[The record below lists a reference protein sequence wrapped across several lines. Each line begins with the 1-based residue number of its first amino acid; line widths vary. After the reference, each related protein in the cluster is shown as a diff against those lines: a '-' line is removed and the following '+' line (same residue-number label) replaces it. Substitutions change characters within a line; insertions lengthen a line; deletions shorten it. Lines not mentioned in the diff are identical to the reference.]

1 MRSEGPKNS
10 RCQEKLMGLNLLSG
24 HDIFL
29 LDGHTRHMKQAN
41 LKLFTKANGFFFL
54 APFLLSKETGNI
66 IATKDNSCAPGKRG
80 FCKSRSQL
88 WLTSSFN
95 QKYLEPQL
103 YYRSLSAERTH
114 ANSWDCPRQKLNR
127 THPGKV
133 ALKRNP

>member
-10 RCQEKLMGLNLLSG
+10 RRQEKLMGLNLLSG

-29 LDGHTRHMKQAN
+29 LEGHTRPSMKQAN

-54 APFLLSKETGNI
+54 LPFYLARRLAILLPLRITPVLLENV
-66 IATKDNSCAPGKRG
+66 G
-80 FCKSRSQL
+80 FVSRSQL

-114 ANSWDCPRQKLNR
+114 ANSWDCPRQKLNK